1 MSKGRFNCSVTR
13 RCLQEMKE
21 RGGSGGKG
29 TEMAESRTTDLEV
42 RDGRVYF
49 TESPGRVYDGVE
61 VLTTEIP

>member
-1 MSKGRFNCSVTR
+1 
-13 RCLQEMKE
+13 MKE